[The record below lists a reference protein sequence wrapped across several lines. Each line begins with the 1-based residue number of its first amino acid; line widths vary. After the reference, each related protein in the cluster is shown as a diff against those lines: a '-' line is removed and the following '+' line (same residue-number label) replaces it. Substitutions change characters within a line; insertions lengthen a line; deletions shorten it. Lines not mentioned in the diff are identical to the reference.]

1 MWKSERSPRWF
12 STEMNCSAD
21 GRYFTSTRYSCSSPL
36 SPRCEM
42 RKSGEKSSRPKR
54 SGEDCGRRNGA
65 TSYRARRKIDSTR
78 ASAMRLLA
86 SRRSI
91 PPPWPRNL
99 RQTRAVVIV
108 SFDLRVSRPQ
118 IHGSLPANP
127 GGCMTGAGD
136 RMSRRQWL
144 AAGAALAGYAL
155 AAAPSLAQAVRTD
168 EAGLATARAEITGGG
183 VAMPVYEARPA
194 DAAKAPIVVLVSE
207 IWGIYEYIRDCA
219 RRFAKA
225 GYCAVAPELFARAG
239 GVAQMT
245 DTQTLLMIVNRQRR
259 EALLGDLRA
268 TMDWARGRPGVN
280 AERVGVNGWC
290 WGGALTIQAAA
301 RLPGL
306 RAAVAWYATPTR
318 PFQGDGG
325 PVTGFEMAKD
335 VRIPFLSLSG
345 ALDRSPSPEDM
356 KRFVDLV
363 RVGNPNVEMVVYP
376 NAGHAFHA
384 DYRASY
390 QPAAAA
396 AAWEKCL
403 QFFARH
409 LRA

>member
-21 GRYFTSTRYSCSSPL
+21 GRYFTSTRYSCYSPL

-155 AAAPSLAQAVRTD
+155 AAAPSLAKAVRTD
-168 EAGLATARAEITGGG
+168 KAGLATAQAEITGSG
-183 VAMPVYEARPA
+183 VAMPVDEARLA
-194 DAAKAPIVVLVSE
+194 DAAKAPIVVLE
-207 IWGIYEYIRDCA
+207 AIR
-219 RRFAKA
+219 RR
-225 GYCAVAPELFARAG
+225 GAG
-239 GVAQMT
+239 GQPERGDGRLSQRGPRDPRRLQA
-245 DTQTLLMIVNRQRR
+245 TQT
-259 EALLGDLRA
+259 
-268 TMDWARGRPGVN
+268 PGV
-280 AERVGVNGWC
+280 V
-290 WGGALTIQAAA
+290 
-301 RLPGL
+301 
-306 RAAVAWYATPTR
+306 
-318 PFQGDGG
+318 
-325 PVTGFEMAKD
+325 
-335 VRIPFLSLSG
+335 
-345 ALDRSPSPEDM
+345 
-356 KRFVDLV
+356 
-363 RVGNPNVEMVVYP
+363 
-376 NAGHAFHA
+376 
-384 DYRASY
+384 
-390 QPAAAA
+390 
-396 AAWEKCL
+396 
-403 QFFARH
+403 H
-409 LRA
+409 LRRLSHSRLADSAAYRGVEP